1 MPVENPSPQNSSPKN
16 SSPQTSPKKVAKKL
30 GLRYVNDQQP
40 GIRRQKV
47 GRGFSYFDVEG
58 NRIQDKAERDRLK
71 QLPIPPSWK
80 DVWICPY
87 ENGHLLATG
96 RDAKG
101 RKQYRYHPEWRELR
115 NQVKFERLLTFG
127 QLLSSIREQTDAH
140 LRMHGLPR
148 KKVLALVVKLLETTL
163 IRVGN
168 VEYARENDSYGLTT
182 MRTRHVDIAGSH
194 VEFEFMG
201 KSGVEQRVELADRRL
216 ARIIKR
222 CYEIPGYTLFQYI
235 DEEGQRQQV
244 DSGDV
249 NEYLRELTGED
260 LTAKEFRTWGGTVL
274 AALELGNAG
283 PEESEA
289 AAKRRVKAAIQTAA
303 EHLGNRPATCRK
315 YYVHPRIP
323 EAYLAGDLVP
333 LMESA
338 RQTIDHLEHYECAVL
353 ELIES

>member
-1 MPVENPSPQNSSPKN
+1 MNSVS
-16 SSPQTSPKKVAKKL
+16 TVARKL
-30 GLRYVNDQQP
+30 GLRYVSDSQP

-58 NRIQDKAERDRLK
+58 NRIKDRAERDRLK
-71 QLPIPPSWK
+71 QLPIPPSWR
-80 DVWICPY
+80 DVWICPV

-101 RKQYRYHPEWRELR
+101 RKQYRYHPEWRKMR
-115 NQVKFERLLTFG
+115 NEIKFERLQTFG
-127 QLLSSIREQTDAH
+127 RLLSRIREQTDAH

-148 KKVLALVVKLLETTL
+148 QKVLALVVKLLETTL
-163 IRVGN
+163 IRIGN

-182 MRTRHVDIAGSH
+182 LRTKHVDIEGSQ
-194 VEFEFMG
+194 VEFEFTG
-201 KSGVEQRVELADRRL
+201 KSGVDHHIELTDRRL

-235 DEEGQRQQV
+235 DENGDRQNI

-249 NEYLRELTGED
+249 NDYLQALTGED

-274 AALELGNAG
+274 AALALGEQEL
-283 PEESEA
+283 EESET
-289 AAKRRVKAAIQTAA
+289 AAKQRVVAAIKSVAKQ
-303 EHLGNRPATCRK
+303 LGNRPATCRK

-323 EAYLAGDLVP
+323 EAYLSGDLAP
-333 LMESA
+333 LMQSA
-338 RQTIDHLEHYECAVL
+338 EQTIERLERYECAVL
-353 ELIES
+353 ELIDSWRSAI